1 MNNNDTV
8 NRSEPAH
15 KSIDTPSGRISY
27 TDAGSGPVLLFVHG
41 VLMNKHLWRHQIDDL
56 SDIRRCIALDLLAHG
71 DTEIRAD
78 QDVSV
83 TANAAMIAE
92 FLDALDIDRVDIVGN
107 DSGGGICQIF
117 AALHPDRV
125 RTLTLTDCDASD
137 NWPPAAFQPFVDMAV
152 AGGLHD
158 ALTAMLTD
166 TSRYRAPEALGPAYQ
181 DPASVTD
188 ADIKIYLTP
197 FLRTEQRT
205 RDLQRFLAAFD
216 NRHTLAI
223 ESQLRTLRAPT
234 LIVWGT
240 DDAYFPTRWA
250 HWLAATIP
258 GAGTPVDVP
267 GARLFFVE
275 ERPQAL
281 TAPLREHLL
290 VHDET
295 PTSSPSSTAGGHGA
309 SA

>member
-1 MNNNDTV
+1 MSNDTV
-8 NRSEPAH
+8 DRSG
-15 KSIDTPSGRISY
+15 SIRRSVNTPSGRISY
-27 TDAGSGPVLLFVHG
+27 VDVGSGPVLLFVHG
-41 VLMNKHLWRHQIDDL
+41 VLMNKHLWRHQMHEL
-56 SDIRRCIALDLLAHG
+56 SDVRRCIALDLLAHG
-71 DTEIRAD
+71 DTEISAD

-83 TANAAMIAE
+83 TANATMIAE
-92 FLDALDIDRVDIVGN
+92 FLDALGIADVDIVGN

-117 AALHPDRV
+117 AALHPGRV

-166 TSRYRAPEALGPAYQ
+166 TSRYRAPDALGPAYQ
-181 DPASVTD
+181 DSASVSD
-188 ADIKIYLTP
+188 ADIATYLTP

-223 ESQLRTLRAPT
+223 ENQLRALRAPT

-250 HWLAATIP
+250 HWLADTIP
-258 GAGTPVDVP
+258 GAGTPVEVP

-275 ERPQAL
+275 EHPQAL
-281 TAPLREHLL
+281 TAPLRAHLL
-290 VHDET
+290 AHDD
-295 PTSSPSSTAGGHGA
+295 PPASSPSSTAGGHGA
-309 SA
+309 PA

>member
-1 MNNNDTV
+1 MNDDTV
-8 NRSEPAH
+8 NRSTPTH
-15 KSIDTPSGRISY
+15 TRIDTPSGCISY
-27 TDAGSGPVLLFVHG
+27 TDVGSGPVLLFVHG
-41 VLMNKHLWRHQIDDL
+41 VLMNKHLWRHQIEEL
-56 SDIRRCIALDLLAHG
+56 ADIRRCIALDLLAHG
-71 DTEIRAD
+71 DTDISPD

-92 FLDALDIDRVDIVGN
+92 FLDALGIDRVDIVGN
-107 DSGGGICQIF
+107 DSGGGISQIF
-117 AALHPDRV
+117 AALHPNRI

-181 DPASVTD
+181 HPASVTD
-188 ADIKIYLTP
+188 GDIETYLTP

-223 ESQLRTLRAPT
+223 ENQLRALQAPT

-250 HWLAATIP
+250 HWLADTIP
-258 GAGTPVDVP
+258 GAGTPVEVP
-267 GARLFFVE
+267 DARLFFVE
-275 ERPQAL
+275 EHPQAL

-290 VHDET
+290 AHDET
-295 PTSSPSSTAGGHGA
+295 PSTSSTAGGHGVPA
-309 SA
+309 